1 MMQTCT
7 IENATNSDLIKIEGK
22 INSYKKQR
30 NLANFF
36 FTNNDQKIMGLA
48 AIAGS
53 LAEAFGQAAGNVRD
67 TKNLYEEADYVEMN
81 VDGHPVKGW
90 VWFSPFK
97 DGDIVEVIGTQK
109 ENYFEAIAIC
119 RPNDRVIALY
129 PHCSRGKNAHIQSV
143 TKWWLSL
150 TALAIGFGV
159 LVDTGINYF
168 SSSKVEYI
176 VQTVNFIYVTLGIY
190 ALSGAFAYA
199 NGKRFMLFVHAANQ
213 VFKTIG
219 LDNPDSV
226 DLPKRTKRKP
236 GDPGVLG
243 VMYFNY

>member
-1 MMQTCT
+1 MMQIYT
-7 IENATNSDLIKIEGK
+7 IKNATNGDLIKIKGK

-30 NLANFF
+30 KLANFF
-36 FTNNDQKIMGLA
+36 FTDNDQKIMGLA
-48 AIAGS
+48 AIAGG
-53 LAEAFGQAAGNVRD
+53 LAGAFGQAAGNVRD
-67 TKNLYEEADYVEMN
+67 AKNLYEEADYVEMN
-81 VDGHPVKGW
+81 VNGHPVKGW
-90 VWFSPFK
+90 VWFSPFR

-143 TKWWLSL
+143 TKWWLYL

-159 LVDTGINYF
+159 LIDTGINYF

-176 VQTVNFIYVTLGIY
+176 VQTVNFIYVTLAIY
-190 ALSGAFAYA
+190 ALSGAFAYT
-199 NGKRFMLFVHAANQ
+199 NGKRFMLFVHAATQ

>member
-1 MMQTCT
+1 MLLENSMDSINNST
-7 IENATNSDLIKIEGK
+7 IVKITGVISNYRKERK
-22 INSYKKQR
+22 F
-30 NLANFF
+30 ANFF
-36 FTNNDQKIMGLA
+36 FKNSDKKIMGLA
-48 AIAGS
+48 AIAGA
-53 LAEAFGQAAGNVRD
+53 LAGAAGQAAGNTRD
-67 TKNLYEEADYVEMN
+67 AANLQEEADYIEMMIDN
-81 VDGHPVKGW
+81 RPVKGW
-90 VWFSPFK
+90 VWFSPFR

-159 LVDTGINYF
+159 LIDTGINYF

-190 ALSGAFAYA
+190 ALSGAFAYT
-199 NGKRFMLFVHAANQ
+199 NGKRFMLFVHAATQ